1 MAKSSLPVPSDGDCT
16 LRKEPRTSPSL
27 RYGNRSTRHA
37 PSQGVAEV
45 ESEYKADQ
53 GSSSAQQRL
62 LLHASS
68 NGSRNGSAF
77 KDPAFGENKI
87 LPVHRWVPWIAG
99 FSASFVD
106 SVCATYLR
114 PGNRC
119 GRRLVLDPFAGVGTT
134 LLQAVLNGHDAIG
147 FEINPY
153 PALAATAKLQ
163 TLKVNLEQFDAWIDE
178 TRRSGKVWRSASPP
192 KRISVPNLKTRIP
205 FLSPRVERQVLH
217 ALDFFS
223 SIPEERIATLFRLA
237 LGSII
242 VSVSN
247 YTYEPSL
254 GSRPGAGKPLIEDAD
269 VLTVLL
275 HKLHQMRTDIA
286 WLRESTKEADTVG
299 SSRVVNAN
307 FLTANEQLDTASVD
321 LMITSP
327 PYMNNYHYVRNT
339 RPQLY
344 WLSFIS
350 SPEQQ
355 RALETGNFGKY
366 WQTVRDGQ
374 DIELNF
380 EHRDLGRTLKQ
391 LRDTRKSAGAYG
403 GPGWA
408 NYVTAYFN
416 DSYRFLAILKRV
428 LKRKG
433 AGVIVIGNSIIQGM
447 EIKVDK
453 ILGEVAVQQG
463 FKLEG
468 TPCLRDKRVGAS
480 ITQSSV
486 RRGLRTNATLYESAV
501 IIQKP

>member
-1 MAKSSLPVPSDGDCT
+1 MGKKLGK
-16 LRKEPRTSPSL
+16 RSL
-27 RYGNRSTRHA
+27 RPYGKSDHRHTRR
-37 PSQGVAEV
+37 QRIAE
-45 ESEYKADQ
+45 EEPEYKRDQ
-53 GSSSAQQRL
+53 NSLRAQQL
-62 LLHASS
+62 LPSNPLS
-68 NGSRNGSAF
+68 NGLRNGSSF

-106 SVCATYLR
+106 SVCATYLH
-114 PGNRC
+114 PGSQG

-153 PALAATAKLQ
+153 PALAATAKIQ
-163 TLKVNLEQFDAWIDE
+163 TVRINLEQFDAWIDE
-178 TRRSGKVWRSASPP
+178 TRRSGKAWRSVSPP
-192 KRISVPNLKTRIP
+192 KRIRAPNLKTRIP
-205 FLSPRVERQVLH
+205 FLSPPVERQVLH

-223 SIPEERIATLFRLA
+223 SIPDERIATLFRIA

-269 VLTVLL
+269 VLAVLL

-286 WLRESTKEADTVG
+286 WLREKVKENETNTVG
-299 SSRVVNAN
+299 AGKVVNAN
-307 FLTANEQLDTASVD
+307 FLTANEWLDTASVD

-355 RALETGNFGKY
+355 RTLETGNFGKF

-380 EHRDLGRTLKQ
+380 EHRDLEKTLKQ
-391 LRDTRKSAGAYG
+391 LRETRKSAGAYG

-447 EIKVDK
+447 EIKVEK
-453 ILGEVAVQQG
+453 ILGEIAVQQG

-468 TPCLRDKRVGAS
+468 VPCIRDKRVGAS